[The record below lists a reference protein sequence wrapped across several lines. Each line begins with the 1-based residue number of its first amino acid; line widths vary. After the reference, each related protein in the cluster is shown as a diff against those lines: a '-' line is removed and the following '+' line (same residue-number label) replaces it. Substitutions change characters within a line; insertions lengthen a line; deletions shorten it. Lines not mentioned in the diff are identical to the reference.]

1 MTVTDLATFTAP
13 VTLRKAWEW
22 RPGEQVRPYEC
33 VQ

>member
-1 MTVTDLATFTAP
+1 MTVADLATFTAP

-33 VQ
+33 RR